1 MKKIIPFIFAIILVV
16 TTVSAGGIAFADEA
30 VKTDERAIPVLMYH
44 SILKSKK
51 GTYFV
56 SPEQLEKDISE
67 IKNAGYEFVFPEEI
81 IAFAE
86 GRGDLPE
93 KPILLTFDD
102 GHYNNMYYGLDILEK
117 YSAKAVINVIG
128 AFSEHST
135 VSGDDSNPNYSHLTW
150 GQIGELYDGGFFVF
164 GNHTYHMHSFKP
176 RYGIMPNTGES
187 ETEYAEAFRNDF
199 LKNQEKLIAATGV
212 KPTVFAYPFGRY
224 NEKADEILKEEG
236 IKITLTCNEGVSVV
250 KKGEGE
256 CFLKLRRINRSG
268 EYSTDDVLARIH
280 GAK

>member
-1 MKKIIPFIFAIILVV
+1 MKKIIPFIFILILVV
-16 TTVSAGGIAFADEA
+16 TTISAEGIAFAEET
-30 VKTDERAIPVLMYH
+30 VKEDERAVPVLMYH
-44 SILKSKK
+44 GILKSKT

-86 GRGDLPE
+86 GRGNLPE
-93 KPILLTFDD
+93 KPVMITFDD
-102 GHYNNMYYGLDILEK
+102 GHYNNMYYAPDILK
-117 YSAKAVINVIG
+117 RYSAKAVINVVG

-150 GQIGELYDGGFFVF
+150 GQIGELYQSGYFVF
-164 GNHTYHMHSFKP
+164 GNHSFNMHSFTP
-176 RYGIMPNTGES
+176 RYGIMPKTGES
-187 ETEYAEAFRNDF
+187 ESEYAEAFRNDF
-199 LKNQEKLIAATGV
+199 SKNQEKLTAATGV
-212 KPTVFAYPFGRY
+212 KPTVFAYPFGKY

-236 IKITLTCNEGVSVV
+236 IKITLTCNEGVTLV
-250 KKGEGE
+250 KKGAGE
-256 CFLKLRRINRSG
+256 CFLKLRRINRNG